1 MERKHKIRWGATIAA
16 VLLLLLTAAN
26 IFAIQE
32 IVGLRRELS
41 DTVTKLTEQVSGIQ
55 EGFQD
60 SLERAKED
68 LRGSIEQEDSR
79 LAEFEIEVGK
89 YNSVAGTVHITFRA
103 TPKDYH
109 EGVNLFFMYTC
120 DENDS
125 MTVTGERDDNG
136 VFQKEVD
143 LPLCEIMNV
152 KVVISDGDHIYTET
166 KAEAFEIK
174 DKVFLPLSVGQAG

>member
-1 MERKHKIRWGATIAA
+1 
-16 VLLLLLTAAN
+16 
-26 IFAIQE
+26 
-32 IVGLRRELS
+32 
-41 DTVTKLTEQVSGIQ
+41 
-55 EGFQD
+55 
-60 SLERAKED
+60 
-68 LRGSIEQEDSR
+68 
-79 LAEFEIEVGK
+79 
-89 YNSVAGTVHITFRA
+89 
-103 TPKDYH
+103 
-109 EGVNLFFMYTC
+109 MYTC